1 MKPVPQ
7 QSLDDILFENRN
19 KEYGSY
25 KLRKLYVIR
34 LLLSFAISA
43 VVIILLTLGYF
54 FYLNVDRNDSVYLYS
69 SSNPYL
75 KSTEGSLLDPD
86 ELAAYMSRPGPTDV
100 PVKDLQQM
108 QRIDPLHNFTV
119 TEKIAPDSFTKTYQE
134 KEPVIQGSM
143 GIGTSTDSSVFG
155 GFLLG
160 EGEGTGMSGN
170 LDKFPEFPGGPDA
183 VRRYIEMTVNYPLQ
197 AQKQKIHG
205 RVIISFDVNKSGLVD
220 NIKVEKSINP
230 MLDAEAVKA
239 VRNMPRWKPG
249 VRHGKPVI
257 VKFVIPVNFMPLT

>member
-1 MKPVPQ
+1 MKPVPD

-25 KLRKLYVIR
+25 LLRKRYLGR
-34 LLLSFAISA
+34 LFLSFGIS
-43 VVIILLTLGYF
+43 VITLFLLILGYF
-54 FYLNVDRNDSVYLYS
+54 LYINTDRDDVVYIYS

-75 KSTEGSLLDPD
+75 KSTEGSLLDPE
-86 ELAAYMSRPGPTDV
+86 ELAAYMSRDGAPED
-100 PVKDLQQM
+100 PVNDLQELEQ
-108 QRIDPLHNFTV
+108 IDPLHNF
-119 TEKIAPDSFTKTYQE
+119 KIAENITPDTFVKTYE
-134 KEPVIQGSM
+134 KEDPVEPGSM
-143 GIGTSTDSSVFG
+143 GMGTSTDSSVFG

-160 EGEGTGMSGN
+160 EGIGSGSSGN

-183 VRRYIEMTVNYPLQ
+183 VRRYIEMSVIYPAQ

-205 RVIISFDVNKSGLVD
+205 RVIISFDVNKSGEVD
-220 NIKVEKSINP
+220 NIKVERSINP
-230 MLDAEAVKA
+230 LLDAEAVKA

-257 VKFVIPVNFMPLT
+257 VKFVIPVNFMPLS